1 MAVSNK
7 GKPAVTHYRI
17 ERRYDFHTLLRVRL
31 ETGRTHQIRVHFKH
45 IGFPLAGD
53 GLYGKKATAQLASD
67 TGVRT
72 DRQMLHAQ
80 SLAFTHPRSGKR
92 LEIEATW
99 PSDFDQAVAALRK
112 AQTK

>member
-1 MAVSNK
+1 MREGGREART
-7 GKPAVTHYRI
+7 GYRLLEALNEAAHI
-17 ERRYDFHTLLRVRL
+17 EAELH
-31 ETGRTHQIRVHFKH
+31 TGRTHQIRVHFKH

-53 GLYGKKATAQLASD
+53 ALYGKKATAQLTSD

-92 LEIEATW
+92 LEVEAAW
-99 PSDFDQAVAALRK
+99 PNDFDQAVAALRK